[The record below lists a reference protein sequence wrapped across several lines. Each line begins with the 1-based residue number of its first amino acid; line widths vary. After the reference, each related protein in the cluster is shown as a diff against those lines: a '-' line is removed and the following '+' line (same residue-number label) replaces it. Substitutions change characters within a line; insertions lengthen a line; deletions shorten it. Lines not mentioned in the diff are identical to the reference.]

1 MIFLSTYF
9 SIAVA
14 LWSSCIRQILKH
26 TNVSFF
32 YDIYVYFIALH
43 RTSFHF
49 RIELDKIEAVNMT
62 GKTVSMS
69 GELEDVQEY
78 VKMQVT
84 TVILFS
90 LNVSDLRIITFL
102 HL

>member
-1 MIFLSTYF
+1 
-9 SIAVA
+9 
-14 LWSSCIRQILKH
+14 
-26 TNVSFF
+26 
-32 YDIYVYFIALH
+32 
-43 RTSFHF
+43 
-49 RIELDKIEAVNMT
+49 MT